1 MIFEGAISV
10 KSLLEHNYHQVV
22 MLYMDK
28 QKDDRNTRYI
38 VKLANQKGIKINY
51 CTRSEID
58 ALSSGKTH
66 GGILAESMPRTYQ
79 KFEDI
84 KGNRIA
90 CIDGI
95 EDPFNLGYAFRSLY
109 CFGFSA
115 VILKRRDFDSIEHI
129 ILKSSAGAF
138 NKLAIYFSDD
148 ITQDLKK
155 LKTKQYN
162 IFSMQRSEQAQSIYE
177 IEYTKKMV
185 LVVGGEKR
193 GIAKEVLAL
202 SDTLIYIPYG
212 NEFKN
217 ALNAT
222 SAISSVASEIHRQ
235 DLIRK

>member
-58 ALSSGKTH
+58 ALASGKTH

-148 ITQDLKK
+148 ITQDLTK

-162 IFSMQRSEQAQSIYE
+162 IFSMQRSNQAQSIYE
-177 IEYTKKMV
+177 TEYTKKMV